1 MKYLPVVVSSPP
13 HCSFDA
19 WIKIGFQ
26 NIEELSN
33 DRCLEIMAKRSP
45 PDPMYVFRGTGAAI
59 NVLKFAPKSTRKEG
73 LLLSG

>member
-1 MKYLPVVVSSPP
+1 MVHLN
-13 HCSFDA
+13 A

-26 NIEELSN
+26 NIEEPSN

-45 PDPMYVFRGTGAAI
+45 PDPMYVFRGTEAAN
-59 NVLKFAPKSTRKEG
+59 NVLRFAPKSTIEEG